1 MTIDI
6 ERQKRQLMEAG
17 FVIVRGMIA
26 PAELRQLRES
36 VDAIVEKAP
45 PTGRVTLTDL
55 VDQQTATAVE
65 FLFDDRTLDFSRQL
79 MEVPEAA
86 PLGMWVLCSSDTGWH
101 RDIHPIDMAP
111 LDGLQEDIKLN
122 GPPYLQWNVAL
133 YDDSYLHVIPGSHLR
148 RNNAAE
154 RKIERRFGVVPL
166 PGAVAVDL
174 KAGDGVVYIN
184 TFLHS
189 ATPSGTSKRRTFH
202 MGYQAFGGRNFTHF
216 FLPATAGAHFVEYL
230 SPEAA
235 QKCVRFEQLHAQRH
249 DDVALTL
256 RAVLD
261 GDRGAFLAGL
271 ERIHQSEH
279 ARMTTLVVLSKIA
292 YVIRKYKD
300 RDGEENGNGPC
311 IQSMADRFSSAELE
325 QLWGRFGALDSKLQ
339 TDEEHYESLFQSGP
353 MKYFF
358 NDMPADFGVDDFIA
372 SWTW

>member
-189 ATPSGTSKRRTFH
+189 ATPK
-202 MGYQAFGGRNFTHF
+202 GR
-216 FLPATAGAHFVEYL
+216 A
-230 SPEAA
+230 
-235 QKCVRFEQLHAQRH
+235 
-249 DDVALTL
+249 
-256 RAVLD
+256 
-261 GDRGAFLAGL
+261 
-271 ERIHQSEH
+271 
-279 ARMTTLVVLSKIA
+279 
-292 YVIRKYKD
+292 
-300 RDGEENGNGPC
+300 
-311 IQSMADRFSSAELE
+311 
-325 QLWGRFGALDSKLQ
+325 
-339 TDEEHYESLFQSGP
+339 
-353 MKYFF
+353 
-358 NDMPADFGVDDFIA
+358 
-372 SWTW
+372 